1 VAEDT
6 ALVVGEV
13 AISAADS
20 LGLFD
25 DPVEPFGAG
34 VGHAFGERDEDG
46 WPPSLDGLC
55 ESGGLRHCSDCHRA
69 VPVAA
74 CASDGAPCPAS
85 SPL

>member
-1 VAEDT
+1 MRSGDRDVAEDT

-34 VGHAFGERDEDG
+34 VGHGFGECDEDG

-55 ESGGLRHCSDCHRA
+55 ASRVVSGI
-69 VPVAA
+69 AA
-74 CASDGAPCPAS
+74 SIAAS
-85 SPL
+85 